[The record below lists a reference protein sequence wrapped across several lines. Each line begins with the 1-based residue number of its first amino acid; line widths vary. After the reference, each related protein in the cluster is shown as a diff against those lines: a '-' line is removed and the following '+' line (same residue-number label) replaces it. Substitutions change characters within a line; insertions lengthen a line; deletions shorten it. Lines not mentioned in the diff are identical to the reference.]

1 MACRISRPFLALAVM
16 VVISAAALT
25 AFAEQRGGGSP
36 PAGPGA
42 ALSAGNTFSLQVLV
56 RSKGGSLVDM
66 AIVTLTTYTGQFVG
80 QVTTRAG
87 QAEFT
92 GLQPGDYFV
101 RVSAAGYQAYSK
113 EYSAIGPGAILYV
126 DLEPKDP
133 DSADASG
140 PAMPLLAP
148 KAQKLVTKAAEALQ
162 ARKPAE
168 ALPSLEEAYRLAPGH
183 PYVNFLYGV
192 YYSETNDR
200 PTAESYWLKALQIFP
215 QHVNSL
221 LYLSDALLRDNRTA
235 DAVPYL
241 TRAIELQPSAWRPHA
256 MMAEARLSQKDY
268 TESLKE
274 ADRALELGHAH
285 AIGVPLLK
293 ANALVGQGN
302 KDQAIAVLQ
311 EYLREKPDDSA
322 ARKLLDSLRASAA
335 PPSAPNTAPVTPP
348 GSKL

>member
-1 MACRISRPFLALAVM
+1 MACRIARLFLALAVIG
-16 VVISAAALT
+16 VISAAALP
-25 AFAEQRGGGSP
+25 AAAQHMGSGTS

-42 ALSAGNTFSLQVLV
+42 ALASGNTFSLQILV
-56 RSKGGSLVDM
+56 RNPRGGPVDM
-66 AIVTLTTYTGQFVG
+66 AVVTITTYTGQYVG

-87 QAEFT
+87 QAEFD

-126 DLEPKDP
+126 DLQPSDP
-133 DSADASG
+133 ESADASA
-140 PAMPLLAP
+140 PAMPVLAP
-148 KAQKLVTKAAEALQ
+148 KAQKLAAKAAEALQ
-162 ARKPAE
+162 ARKPAD
-168 ALPSLEEAYRLAPGH
+168 ALPSLEAAYRLAPGH

-215 QHVNSL
+215 QHMNSL

-235 DAVPYL
+235 DALPYL

-256 MMAEARLSQKDY
+256 MMAEARLSLKDY
-268 TESLKE
+268 GQALKE
-274 ADRALELGHAH
+274 ADRALELGHAQ

-302 KDQAIAVLQ
+302 KDRAIALLQ
-311 EYLREKPDDSA
+311 EYLREKPDDPA
-322 ARKLLDSLRASAA
+322 ARKLLDSLHAPATPASTLQ
-335 PPSAPNTAPVTPP
+335 SAPVSPL
-348 GSKL
+348 GSKP